1 MGIQTALIGA
11 TVTSKQPLSMMEA
24 SGRRSAQWALPVKL
38 IRVSLLTFSW
48 AVFFRSKGSALTLVF
63 WLRMPSSW
71 QEIRT
76 GEKNRFS

>member
-1 MGIQTALIGA
+1 MGP
-11 TVTSKQPLSMMEA
+11 TVTSKLPLSITEA

-38 IRVSLLTFSW
+38 CKVSLLTFSW

-71 QEIRT
+71 QEIST
-76 GEKNRFS
+76 GAKNRFS